1 MMMNRKVVVIAALL
15 FAFSGVV
22 YAGCP
27 GDQVSG
33 WFYPTG
39 TRNIGSYLGWHG
51 VNTGFSGVH
60 LAQDIDADEND
71 SVCAISDGVVMIAR
85 TDVSYYGGASN
96 CTSSSVNPTSGA
108 GVVIRHTSSGGEQF
122 DVLYAHLKNLSVS
135 TGDVVAGGSKI
146 GEVRNYTWCGDR
158 MDHLHFALAAP
169 RRADSN
175 YAGSGSA
182 DVWAGYG
189 TADKGFVDPFPYLTI
204 RKPGSPSCLG
214 SVCGDAVVY
223 HGKLRTAQTV
233 RFGLEMISV
242 TDVGWRPF
250 TERCEEA
257 KQYFYLAKSNPTS
270 QKFMAMPAPSSICA
284 DVVQAC
290 FAQ

>member
-60 LAQDIDADEND
+60 LAQDVDADEND

-108 GVVIRHTSSGGEQF
+108 
-122 DVLYAHLKNLSVS
+122 LS
-135 TGDVVAGGSKI
+135 
-146 GEVRNYTWCGDR
+146 
-158 MDHLHFALAAP
+158 
-169 RRADSN
+169 
-175 YAGSGSA
+175 
-182 DVWAGYG
+182 
-189 TADKGFVDPFPYLTI
+189 
-204 RKPGSPSCLG
+204 
-214 SVCGDAVVY
+214 
-223 HGKLRTAQTV
+223 
-233 RFGLEMISV
+233 
-242 TDVGWRPF
+242 
-250 TERCEEA
+250 
-257 KQYFYLAKSNPTS
+257 
-270 QKFMAMPAPSSICA
+270 
-284 DVVQAC
+284 
-290 FAQ
+290 